1 MTTLMLTSG
10 FPPVPATRTS
20 NVLDSQHTCGK
31 GLPASFGPCSHTG
44 ARAGLEGERAGVG
57 VRQHLQTR
65 RKPGPRDSPT
75 PLSSRPI
82 PREQQRVERIT
93 HVLLA
98 ARTCSHQREAGTPF
112 CPCRR
117 SPILTC
123 IFPSHPAAPTPG
135 LLTPR
140 RDPPPHRPA
149 LHLQLLR
156 SDSALA
162 PVPQASRMHLTPHL
176 PLESPLP
183 SWHPQPAR
191 AGYKARPCCLSYRP

>member
-1 MTTLMLTSG
+1 MGGANSKGSSRVSMTTLMLTSG

-20 NVLDSQHTCGK
+20 NVLDSQHTCGR

-140 RDPPPHRPA
+140 RDPTPPP
-149 LHLQLLR
+149 
-156 SDSALA
+156 
-162 PVPQASRMHLTPHL
+162 T
-176 PLESPLP
+176 
-183 SWHPQPAR
+183 
-191 AGYKARPCCLSYRP
+191 ARPSTFNFSGLTAPWLPCPKPAGCI